1 MSMGAEERGCGGV
14 TAGAEGSCGK
24 TLPHPV
30 SHLPSCPAPFP
41 APRRATPPVCSL
53 HTRWSLRPERSCH
66 ILAWPSPSS
75 HLTVSS
81 ISTRRLPLPAP
92 SLMQHPHS
100 LPYFFFLKTTFND
113 LYTLIFQVAIKRNWL
128 HCHQS
133 QGYDEISEVPGT
145 KN

>member
-1 MSMGAEERGCGGV
+1 MSMGAEERGCGGSLRGQRGHV
-14 TAGAEGSCGK
+14 GRRSL
-24 TLPHPV
+24 TLCPTSLPAL
-30 SHLPSCPAPFP
+30 HLFQLLDGP
-41 APRRATPPVCSL
+41 TPPVCSL
-53 HTRWSLRPERSCH
+53 HTRWSLHPERSCH

-81 ISTRRLPLPAP
+81 ISTRRLPLPVP

-100 LPYFFFLKTTFND
+100 LPYFFLKTTFND